1 MDDIYKNIRIQSN
14 KKRNELIVFDDMIAD
29 TVGNKEL
36 NPIVT

>member
-14 KKRNELIVFDDMIAD
+14 KKRNELIVFNDMIAD